1 MKEKILNMFIK
12 FIEFTDKTRN
22 RLNNAKD
29 KNYNMP
35 KTLVILFICST
46 SIICIVEFLQLYK
59 LPSFLWVI
67 MSIPVIAGIVWIVAT
82 KVFKTSILLPTKLIH
97 FIVYGSLYT
106 IIIFMITLVINPKIL
121 SSSTLDLFVQDF
133 EIVNSMLIPTLVA
146 TLFWSLCSCFATT
159 KIAITGNAILT
170 GFITL
175 LREIALYACAFLNH
189 SPKIST
195 KMEENLT
202 TVELELYSL
211 IYQEKMASAVDSA
224 INTFALPAITVLGI
238 ATIVSLI
245 KDYVETEYMTPK
257 DDILRFPHFSPTLR

>member
-1 MKEKILNMFIK
+1 MLFTMKEKIFNIFIK
-12 FIEFTDKTRN
+12 FIRFTHEARN
-22 RLNNAKD
+22 ALANESKFKRYVSRVALISGIVSVFFVFIGFGEILDFYSLSAVFQWF
-29 KNYNMP
+29 
-35 KTLVILFICST
+35 LVTPMIIWFLASKVFE
-46 SIICIVEFLQLYK
+46 SIILLQ
-59 LPSFLWVI
+59 
-67 MSIPVIAGIVWIVAT
+67 
-82 KVFKTSILLPTKLIH
+82 TKLIH
-97 FIVYGSLYT
+97 FMGYGSLYT
-106 IIIFMITLVINPKIL
+106 IIIFIITLVFNPKIL
-121 SSSTLDLFVQDF
+121 SRSTLELFVQDF

-195 KMEENLT
+195 TMEENLT

-224 INTFALPAITVLGI
+224 INTFALPAITVLGV

-245 KDYVETEYMTPK
+245 KDYVETEYMTPNG
-257 DDILRFPHFSPTLR
+257 DIGGK